1 VKSVNTP
8 PSPPSPHGPARRP
21 NLGTM
26 VPGTE
31 LMKAWQQRARVRALS
46 PSEAYT
52 LAVAAD
58 RIREPQAE
66 VGYRLY
72 WMGDSVMGSTDVVA
86 QPSGYVVIGRHESCD
101 LVIDADERIV
111 SLRHVLVRAAS
122 LDDGF
127 PVLSLLDLQTS
138 AGFELSDGSKQR
150 SVAATGPVVF
160 RVGEHSFVALPSAGR
175 YPDALPVPFVERGE
189 LAPHRLAPKPI
200 MNLAVPEIHGPPP
213 SRITVLPYSVDLSAR
228 RSSVPV
234 VSYEPHVPTGEGYEV
249 ILETQQRRVGVVLSK
264 ADLDH
269 GVLIGRSDKCVDEG
283 LRSILGGTISRV
295 HILLIREKGACHLYD
310 VASLVG
316 TYVRGRRIRCLEL
329 NDVGSV
335 VHLASSAGVLLHW
348 RAL

>member
-1 VKSVNTP
+1 
-8 PSPPSPHGPARRP
+8 
-21 NLGTM
+21 M

-31 LMKAWQQRARVRALS
+31 FMRAWQQRARVRALS
-46 PSEAYT
+46 ASEAYT

-86 QPSGYVVIGRHESCD
+86 QPSGYVVVGRHGSCD
-101 LVIDADERIV
+101 VVIEADERVI

-127 PVLSLLDLQTS
+127 PVISVLDLQTT
-138 AGFELSDGSKQR
+138 AGFELSDGSRQR

-160 RVGEHSFVALPSAGR
+160 RIGTYSFVALPSTGR
-175 YPDALPVPFVERGE
+175 YPAELPVPFVEPGE
-189 LAPHRLAPKPI
+189 LAPHRIAPRPI
-200 MNLAVPEIHGPPP
+200 LNVVPAVPERHGPPP
-213 SRITVLPYSVDLSAR
+213 SRITVLPYSVVMSER
-228 RSSVPV
+228 RSAVPIL
-234 VSYEPHVPTGEGYEV
+234 SHEPHVPTGDGYEV
-249 ILETQQRRVGVVLSK
+249 ILETASTRAGVVFSK

-269 GVLIGRSDKCVDEG
+269 GVLIGRADKCVDVG
-283 LRSILGGTISRV
+283 LRAILGGTISRV
-295 HILLIREKGACHLYD
+295 HVLLIREKGACHLYD

-316 TYVRGRRIRCLEL
+316 TYARGRRVRCLEL
-329 NDVGSV
+329 CDVGSV
-335 VHLASSAGVLLHW
+335 VDLASSAGVTLHW

>member
-1 VKSVNTP
+1 
-8 PSPPSPHGPARRP
+8 
-21 NLGTM
+21 M

-31 LMKAWQQRARVRALS
+31 LMRAWQQRAKVRALS

-58 RIREPQAE
+58 RVREPQAE

-72 WMGDSVMGSTDVVA
+72 WMGDSVMGSMDVVA
-86 QPSGYVVIGRHESCD
+86 QPSGYVVVGRHGSCD
-101 LVIDADERIV
+101 VVIDADERVI

-127 PVLSLLDLQTS
+127 PVISVLDLQTS

-160 RVGEHSFVALPSAGR
+160 RIGAYSFVALPSTGR
-175 YPDALPVPFVERGE
+175 YPDELPVPFVERGE
-189 LAPHRLAPKPI
+189 LAPHRIAPKAI
-200 MNLAVPEIHGPPP
+200 LNVVAAAPEAHGPPP
-213 SRITVLPYSVDLSAR
+213 SRITVLPYSVVMSER
-228 RSSVPV
+228 RSVVPV
-234 VSYEPHVPTGEGYEV
+234 QSHEPHVPTGEGYEV
-249 ILETQQRRVGVVLSK
+249 MLETPQRRVGVVFSK

-269 GVLIGRSDKCVDEG
+269 GVLIGRADKCVDEG

-316 TYVRGRRIRCLEL
+316 TYARGRRVRCLEL
-329 NDVGSV
+329 CDLGSV
-335 VHLASSAGVLLHW
+335 VQLASSAGVTLHW

>member
-1 VKSVNTP
+1 
-8 PSPPSPHGPARRP
+8 
-21 NLGTM
+21 M

-31 LMKAWQQRARVRALS
+31 LMRAWQQRAKVRALS

-72 WMGDSVMGSTDVVA
+72 WMGDSVMGSIDVVA
-86 QPSGYVVIGRHESCD
+86 QPSGYVVVGRHDSCD
-101 LVIDADERIV
+101 VVIDAEERV
-111 SLRHVLVRAAS
+111 LSLRHVLVRAAS

-127 PVLSLLDLQTS
+127 PVISVLDLQTS

-160 RVGEHSFVALPSAGR
+160 RIGAYSFVALPSTGR
-175 YPDALPVPFVERGE
+175 HPDALPVPFVERGD
-189 LAPHRLAPKPI
+189 LAPHRIAPKPI
-200 MNLAVPEIHGPPP
+200 SSVEPAAPERRGPPP
-213 SRITVLPYSVDLSAR
+213 SRITVLPYSVVMSER
-228 RSSVPV
+228 RSVVPV
-234 VSYEPHVPTGEGYEV
+234 LSHEPHVPTGEGYEV
-249 ILETQQRRVGVVLSK
+249 ILETPLRRVGVVFSK

-269 GVLIGRSDKCVDEG
+269 GVLIGRADKCVDEG

-295 HILLIREKGACHLYD
+295 HVLLIREKGACHLYD

-316 TYVRGRRIRCLEL
+316 TYARGRRVRCLEL
-329 NDVGSV
+329 CELGSV
-335 VHLASSAGVLLHW
+335 VQLASSAGVMLHW